1 MSPSHFSLAVNH
13 LGLLFPIALF
23 FGGYWR
29 AFFAAVV
36 TTLAVLALSWAIAPE
51 SLAAFAAHMGG
62 MSDNFLSQ
70 GTAGFYKQQSLYG
83 VLRMLGAG
91 DRTAFL
97 CQGLLLLAIA
107 AFVARL
113 WRSPQSFALK
123 CAGLS
128 VAALLATPYLYFY
141 DFPILAIAVAFL
153 WRDGSF
159 SRGETA
165 LLIASKLVMAAFTVV
180 NAPLGFAGAVI
191 VLIVIAGR
199 LAGRSFRT
207 APEPRPA

>member
-1 MSPSHFSLAVNH
+1 MSN
-13 LGLLFPIALF
+13 
-23 FGGYWR
+23 
-29 AFFAAVV
+29 
-36 TTLAVLALSWAIAPE
+36 
-51 SLAAFAAHMGG
+51 
-62 MSDNFLSQ
+62 NFLSQ

-83 VLRMLGAG
+83 VLRMLGIG
-91 DRTAFL
+91 DRAAFL

-141 DFPILAIAVAFL
+141 DFPILAVAVAFL
-153 WRDGSF
+153 WRDHSF
-159 SRGETA
+159 SRSETA
-165 LLIASKLVMAAFTVV
+165 LLVASQLVMAAFTVV

-191 VLIVIAGR
+191 VLIVIAAR
-199 LAGRSFRT
+199 LTGRSFRT